1 MTTYELLKSISDEER
16 ARLISAGIIPAKWKR
31 YVAIYEYYLAE
42 RARGVPKM
50 DIYCGAEEKFF
61 LSEPNVR
68 RTIAMLGREV

>member
-1 MTTYELLKSISDEER
+1 MTIYELIKQTAEQDRER
-16 ARLISAGIIPAKWKR
+16 LMKAGIIPQKWRR
-31 YVAIYEYYLAE
+31 YIAIYEYYLAE